1 MVKLNQIADP
11 FEQSFLAMVHL
22 PYLQPFADINKRTSR
37 LAANLPLFRANL
49 CPLTF
54 LDVPEQ
60 AYSYATL
67 GVYELTR
74 VELLRDLY
82 VWAYERSTQEYQA
95 IQQDL
100 AEPDPLRLAYRDLIK
115 RTVREVVQRPQTDP
129 LQVIEHALA
138 AAPLAD
144 RVDVQALLVQELQR
158 LHEGVLARYGLRP
171 SELEAWKVGRKALS
185 IQELLAHIPKGLEA

>member
-1 MVKLNQIADP
+1 MNLHSALAENLLPNPTDEGRIRQHAVDIA
-11 FEQSFLAMVHL
+11 
-22 PYLQPFADINKRTSR
+22 
-37 LAANLPLFRANL
+37 LFRANL

-54 LDVPEQ
+54 LDVPEA
-60 AYSYATL
+60 AYSHATL

-100 AEPDPLRLAYRDLIK
+100 AEPDPLRLAYRNLIK
-115 RTVREVVQRPQTDP
+115 QTVLEVVQQAQADP
-129 LQVIEHALA
+129 LHVIERALKSV
-138 AAPLAD
+138 PLAD
-144 RVDVQALLVQELQR
+144 RTDVHALLVQELQR

-171 SELEAWKVGRKALS
+171 SELMTWRAAQGSL
-185 IQELLAHIPKGLEA
+185 